1 MKKNILISI
10 IILSL
15 VAITFF
21 NYSCKDESAETCD
34 SIVFP
39 DTGTVRYLTHVQ
51 PLFDCSCA
59 FVGCHGADTKEI
71 RGFSLDD
78 YDNFMT
84 GATRQVI
91 YRGDPDASP
100 LILRVE
106 GKVGVRMPPD
116 RPPLSMNQINGLKRW
131 IRQGAPLN

>member
-1 MKKNILISI
+1 MKSVKLIFALI
-10 IILSL
+10 AL
-15 VAITFF
+15 VIFLLFAS
-21 NYSCKDESAETCD
+21 NSCKDDRAETCD
-34 SIVFP
+34 QIVFP
-39 DTGTVRYLTHVQ
+39 DTGVVRYLSHVQ

-59 FVGCHGADTKEI
+59 FTGCHGPDTKEI

-84 GATRQVI
+84 GASRQVI

-106 GKVGVRMPPD
+106 GKIGVRMPPD
-116 RPPLSMNQINGLKRW
+116 RPPLNNNQINGLRRW
-131 IRQGAPLN
+131 ILQGAPLN